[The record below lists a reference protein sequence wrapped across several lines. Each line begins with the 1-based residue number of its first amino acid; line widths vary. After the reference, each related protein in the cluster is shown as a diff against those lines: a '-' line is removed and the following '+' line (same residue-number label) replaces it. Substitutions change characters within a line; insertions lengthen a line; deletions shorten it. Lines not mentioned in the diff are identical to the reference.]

1 MKITGTTHKKAAE
14 WVEQIRQLC
23 KPDSVYWCDG
33 SEEENTQL
41 CDMLV
46 EKGTYIRLNPEKRP
60 GSFLAR
66 STPSDVARVEERT
79 FICTEKQE
87 DAGPTNNW
95 KAPAEMKALL
105 NTFLDGAMKGRTMYV
120 IPFCMGPLDSPLA
133 KIGIEIT
140 DSAYVVTNMRIMTI
154 MGAKVLKRL
163 EEEAQGGGN
172 PKRDGYGD
180 FVPCLHTVGAPLE
193 PGQQDATWP
202 CNNEEKY
209 ICHFP
214 ETGEIISYGS
224 GYGGNALLGK
234 KCLALRIASTIARKN
249 GWMAEHM
256 LILGITDPN
265 GRKSYVTGAFPSACG
280 KTNLAMLVPPP
291 AFREKGWKTSIIGD
305 DIAWIWPHE
314 DGTFHAIN
322 PENGY
327 FGVAPG
333 TSYKT
338 NPIAMDTIKKNIIFT
353 NVGLTDDGDVWWEGM
368 DGEPPAHA
376 IDWQGNDWTPG
387 CGRPCAHPNSRFT
400 APAAQCPTLDPE
412 YYNPEGVSISAFLFG
427 GRRATTMPLVF
438 QSRDWN
444 HGVYVGATMGS
455 EMTAAAFG
463 KIGQVRRDPMA
474 MKPFIG
480 YNVGDYWK
488 HWPRTR
494 TVTSSGRASVTTC
507 ACSTGSSAAAMA
519 RSRVR
524 RPPWV
529 SLRSTTS
536 STSRA
541 STTARSSSRTT
552 CTCPPPSGRLSLS
565 PRPISSTWW
574 ATNCLPSWRLSVRL
588 SSPSSPK
595 EPRTHQVAVRF
606 VVRDHCKTCR
616 PLPCRS
622 GAANYV
628 LRSAA
633 EAMLR
638 CCRRARCHG
647 DR

>member
-1 MKITGTTHKKAAE
+1 MVNFRVASYRVSCYFIGTMITGTTHKKAAE

-33 SEEENTQL
+33 SEEENTKL

-60 GSFLAR
+60 GCFLAR

-79 FICTEKQE
+79 FICSEKQE

-95 KAPAEMKALL
+95 KSPEEMRAIL
-105 NTFLDGAMKGRTMYV
+105 NPFLDGSMKGRTMYV

-154 MGAKVLKRL
+154 MGEKVLKRL
-163 EEEAQGGGN
+163 EDEVNGGGN

-193 PGQQDATWP
+193 PGQEDVTWP

-234 KCLALRIASTIARKN
+234 KCLALRIATGIARKN

-256 LILGITDPN
+256 LILGITDPE

-280 KTNLAMLVPPP
+280 KTNLAMVVPPP
-291 AFREKGWKTSIIGD
+291 ALAAKGWKTSIIGD

-333 TSYKT
+333 TSYKS
-338 NPIAMDTIKKNIIFT
+338 NPIAMDTIKENIIFT

-368 DGEPPAHA
+368 DGEAPAHA
-376 IDWQGNDWTPG
+376 IDWQGNDWTPD
-387 CGRPCAHPNSRFT
+387 CGRKCAHPNSRFT
-400 APAAQCPTLDPE
+400 APASQCPTLDPE

-438 QSRDWN
+438 QSKDWN

-463 KIGQVRRDPMA
+463 QIGQVRRDPMA

-480 YNVGDYWK
+480 YNVGDYWQ
-488 HWPRTR
+488 HWLDMGTK
-494 TVTSSGRASVTTC
+494 TC
-507 ACSTGSSAAAMA
+507 ACKLPKIFNVNWFRKDAEGNFVWPGFGDNM
-519 RSRVR
+519 RVLD
-524 RPPWV
+524 W
-529 SLRSTTS
+529 
-536 STSRA
+536 
-541 STTARSSSRTT
+541 
-552 CTCPPPSGRLSLS
+552 
-565 PRPISSTWW
+565 
-574 ATNCLPSWRLSVRL
+574 
-588 SSPSSPK
+588 
-595 EPRTHQVAVRF
+595 
-606 VVRDHCKTCR
+606 
-616 PLPCRS
+616 
-622 GAANYV
+622 V
-628 LRSAA
+628 LRRCRGEVDGVETVLGISPAFEELDTDGLKGYDKAAFETNMTISASEWKA
-633 EAMLR
+633 ELESQTELFAMVGDKLPAELEAQRQAML
-638 CCRRARCHG
+638 AKFN
-647 DR
+647 

>member
-1 MKITGTTHKKAAE
+1 MITGTTHKKAAE

-33 SEEENTQL
+33 SEEENTKL

-60 GSFLAR
+60 GCFLAR

-79 FICTEKQE
+79 FICSEKQE

-95 KAPAEMKALL
+95 KSPAEMRAIL
-105 NTFLDGAMKGRTMYV
+105 NPFLDGSMKGRTMYV

-154 MGAKVLKRL
+154 MGEKVLKRL
-163 EEEAQGGGN
+163 EDEVNGGGN

-193 PGQQDATWP
+193 PGQEDVTWP

-234 KCLALRIASTIARKN
+234 KCLALRIATGIARKN

-256 LILGITDPN
+256 LILGITDPQ

-280 KTNLAMLVPPP
+280 KTNLAMVVPPP
-291 AFREKGWKTSIIGD
+291 ALAEKGWKTSIIGD

-333 TSYKT
+333 TSYKS
-338 NPIAMDTIKKNIIFT
+338 NPIAMDTIKENIIFT

-368 DGEPPAHA
+368 DGEAPAHA
-376 IDWQGNDWTPG
+376 IDWQGNDWTPD
-387 CGRPCAHPNSRFT
+387 CGRKCAHPNSRFT
-400 APAAQCPTLDPE
+400 APASQCPTLDPE

-438 QSRDWN
+438 QSKDWN

-463 KIGQVRRDPMA
+463 QIGQVRRDPMA

-480 YNVGDYWK
+480 YNVGDYWQ
-488 HWPRTR
+488 HWLDMGTK
-494 TVTSSGRASVTTC
+494 TC
-507 ACSTGSSAAAMA
+507 ACKLPKIFNVNWFRKDAEGNFVWPGFGDNMRVLLWILA
-519 RSRVR
+519 RCEGTVDAD
-524 RPPWV
+524 
-529 SLRSTTS
+529 L
-536 STSRA
+536 
-541 STTARSSSRTT
+541 TAIGYVPKAEDINIEGLDDVTIDTIRD
-552 CTCPPPSGRLSLS
+552 L
-565 PRPISSTWW
+565 
-574 ATNCLPSWRLSVRL
+574 LSVDVE
-588 SSPSSPK
+588 SWK
-595 EPRTHQVAVRF
+595 ADVENIKAFYAQI
-606 VVRDHCKTCR
+606 
-616 PLPCRS
+616 
-622 GAANYV
+622 
-628 LRSAA
+628 
-633 EAMLR
+633 
-638 CCRRARCHG
+638 G
-647 DR
+647 DRVPAELHEELAALEARLTK